1 MVLSVGTVRHNP
13 TPPKL
18 FFNRFGLRMGTGNAA
33 AMDPGSPLK
42 GFAFAIDTRQHVATG
57 LGVILQ
63 VGFVSDVLRYCPGS
77 YRV

>member
-1 MVLSVGTVRHNP
+1 MVSDGAFCWDSKTQSY
-13 TPPKL
+13 TPEAFL
-18 FFNRFGLRMGTGNAA
+18 QQICTGNAA

-42 GFAFAIDTRQHVATG
+42 GFAFAIDRRQHVATG

-63 VGFVSDVLRYCPGS
+63 VGFVSGVLRYCPGS